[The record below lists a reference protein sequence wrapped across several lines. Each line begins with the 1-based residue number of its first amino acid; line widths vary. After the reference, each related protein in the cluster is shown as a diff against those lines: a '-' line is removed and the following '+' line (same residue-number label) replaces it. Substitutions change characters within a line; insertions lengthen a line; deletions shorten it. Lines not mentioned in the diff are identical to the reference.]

1 MFATVDPTVLISF
14 ESTESALDVLFFQRR
29 WLNAYNARC
38 RAETGSRLLSQG
50 KQDAYDWLAA
60 RTQPIDDVPIWTSS
74 PSSAGARA
82 VSVWMLLLPLVFAHA
97 W

>member
-1 MFATVDPTVLISF
+1 MFATADPTVFISF
-14 ESTESALDVLFFQRR
+14 ATADPLHVFFQRR

-74 PSSAGARA
+74 PSSSAGARA
-82 VSVWMLLLPLVFAHA
+82 VSVWMLLLTLVFAHA